1 MPVKKEREYRT
12 LVAPLAAQS
21 SGEKRLQSECY
32 VEGYATT
39 FNAPYLLYEFED
51 GTKIYERIDAHALDS
66 ADMSDVIMQY
76 DHEGRV
82 FARQSNN
89 TLILE
94 TDVKGL
100 FVAADL
106 SRTDLARGLYQDIS
120 AGMIT
125 KMSWAF
131 TVAEESY
138 DRETHTRTI
147 LKIKK
152 VYDVSAVSI
161 PANNDNGSHCKCTDN
176 IRKDRRRNKSNQRGS
191 SGTYPAGRFKRNSYG
206 RRQCDYRACV

>member
-1 MPVKKEREYRT
+1 
-12 LVAPLAAQS
+12 
-21 SGEKRLQSECY
+21 
-32 VEGYATT
+32 
-39 FNAPYLLYEFED
+39 
-51 GTKIYERIDAHALDS
+51 
-66 ADMSDVIMQY
+66 MQ
-76 DHEGRV
+76 GRV

-94 TDVKGL
+94 PDVKGL
-100 FVAADL
+100 IRGSRLKPDRL
-106 SRTDLARGLYQDIS
+106 SPWACIRTLS

-161 PANNDNGSHCKCTDN
+161 PANNDTEISARAFASRSYERERQELLKRRASNT
-176 IRKDRRRNKSNQRGS
+176 KD
-191 SGTYPAGRFKRNSYG
+191 
-206 RRQCDYRACV
+206 